1 MHLLVRGDLLSLYD
15 LDPCV
20 TSFNFY
26 AYYSILFAG
35 VEEFGGEEAEEGEE
49 EEAEGGEGDGDDE

>member
-15 LDPCV
+15 LGPYV
-20 TSFNFY
+20 TSFNCY

-35 VEEFGGEEAEEGEE
+35 VEEFCGEEAEEGEE
-49 EEAEGGEGDGDDE
+49 EETGTEKV